1 MAKQVSK
8 FFRVA
13 VEGATTD
20 GRTIDRAWI
29 EQMGRNYDPKKYG
42 ARVWLEHLRGLH
54 PESTFRAYGDVVAT
68 KAEEIEIDGKKR
80 LALFAQIEPL
90 EDLVAMANKQKQ
102 KIYTSIEV
110 TPKFADSGEAYL
122 TGLGVTD
129 SPASLGT
136 DVLQFAQKQPNA
148 NPFAS
153 RKSSADALFSE
164 AVEVML
170 ELEDKPAPADDGAL
184 RKFSDTL
191 KGLME
196 KVKGKASSDDARF
209 AQVLDAFGG
218 LTDAM
223 QTQAEAHARQQADT
237 ARQLADLKT
246 TLDQQRANFTALQAK
261 LEGTPSQHHQQRPPA
276 TGASGIELTD
286 C

>member
-1 MAKQVSK
+1 MAKPVSK

-29 EQMGRNYDPKKYG
+29 EQMGRNYNRQKYG

-54 PESTFRAYGDVVAT
+54 PESTFRAYGDVIAT
-68 KAEEIEIDGKKR
+68 KAEEIEFDGKKK

-90 EDLVAMANKQKQ
+90 EDLIAMANQHKQ
-102 KIYTSIEV
+102 KIYTSIEI
-110 TPKFADSGEAYL
+110 TPKFADTGEAYL

-136 DVLQFAQKQPNA
+136 EVLQFAQKQPNA
-148 NPFAS
+148 NPFTS

-164 AVEVML
+164 AVEVLL
-170 ELEDKPAPADDGAL
+170 ELEDPPEPADDGAL

-191 KGLME
+191 KGLMD
-196 KVKGKASSDDARF
+196 KLKGKASSDDARF
-209 AQVLDAFGG
+209 TQVLDAFGG
-218 LTDAM
+218 LTDAV
-223 QTQAEAHARQQADT
+223 QAQAEAHASQQASA

-246 TLDQQRANFTALQAK
+246 ALDQQRANFTALQAQ
-261 LEGTPSQHHQQRPPA
+261 LEATPSQQHKQRPAA